1 MHFRHRVLTILLV
14 AGCLGGGLLRAD
26 VRLPQILSGH
36 MILQREQP
44 VRIWG
49 WADAGERVTVDFSG
63 QRAAADA
70 DAEGKWQVFL
80 NPMPAGGPYDMTVE
94 GRNRIVLR
102 DVLLGEV
109 WIGSGQSNMVWP
121 VGRSD
126 NAEKEIS
133 SADLPRLR
141 LFKVKLLV
149 SGEPLED
156 VEGSWQAA
164 TSESVT
170 DFSAIGYFF
179 GRELHREMGVPFGI
193 IQTAWGG
200 TPAQSWT
207 SREALAADPALQ
219 RVFDDWAQVLS
230 AYPAAK
236 EKYQAELKQWEQQ
249 AAKTTS
255 GAGSAAPRPRAPM
268 GPEHPHS
275 PAGLY
280 NAMIAPLTP
289 FAIRGALWY
298 QGESDGHSARG
309 YLYRDLFPAMIEDW
323 RRAWAQ
329 GPFPFLFVQLAN
341 FRSVPENSEWPE
353 LREAQQMT
361 LDLRNT
367 GMAVTIDIGESEDI
381 HPTNKQDVGH
391 RLALAARAVAYGRE
405 VVHSGPVYRQMT
417 IEGSGARLW
426 FDSVGGGLEAK
437 GGELKDFVIA
447 GPDRQFHAA
456 EARIEGDTIVV
467 SSAKVKTPLAVRYA
481 WHADPKGNLF
491 NRSELPASPF
501 RTDDWRGAMMPE

>member
-1 MHFRHRVLTILLV
+1 MRFRQRVLTILLGV
-14 AGCLGGGLLRAD
+14 GFLGGGFLQAD

-36 MILQREQP
+36 MVLQREQP

-49 WADAGERVTVDFSG
+49 WADAGERVTVDFAG
-63 QRAAADA
+63 QKTVADA
-70 DAEGKWQVFL
+70 DVEGKWQVFL
-80 NPMPAGGPYDMTVE
+80 NPMPAGGPYDLTVK
-94 GRNRIVLR
+94 GRNEIVLR

-121 VGRSD
+121 VGRSN

-133 SADLPRLR
+133 SANFPRLR
-141 LFKVKLLV
+141 LFRVKLLV
-149 SGEPLED
+149 SEEPLDD

-164 TSESVT
+164 TPESVP

-179 GRELHREMGVPFGI
+179 GRELHQEMGVPFGI

-200 TPAQSWT
+200 TPAQAWT

-219 RVFDDWAQVLS
+219 RVFDDWSQVL
-230 AYPAAK
+230 AVYPAAN
-236 EKYQAELKQWEQQ
+236 EKYQAELKQWAQR

-255 GAGSAAPRPRAPM
+255 GAGSPLPRPRAPM

-289 FAIRGALWY
+289 LAIRGAIWY
-298 QGESDGHSARG
+298 QGESDGHSSRG

-341 FRSVPENSEWPE
+341 FRPVPEKSEWPE

-391 RLALAARAVAYGRE
+391 RLALAARSVAYGRE
-405 VVHSGPVYRQMT
+405 LIQSGPVYRQMT
-417 IEGSGARLW
+417 IEGSGLRLW
-426 FDSVGGGLEAK
+426 FDSVGGGLQAK
-437 GGELKDFVIA
+437 GGDLEDFVIA

-467 SSAKVKTPLAVRYA
+467 SSANVKTPLAVRYA
-481 WHADPKGNLF
+481 WDADPEATLF
-491 NRSELPASPF
+491 NRSGLPASPF
-501 RTDDWRGAMMPE
+501 RTDDWRSAMMPE

>member
-1 MHFRHRVLTILLV
+1 MHFRHRVLTALIV
-14 AGCLGGGLLRAD
+14 AGCLGGGLLQAD
-26 VRLPQILSGH
+26 VRLPQILSAH
-36 MILQREQP
+36 MVLQREQP

-49 WADAGERVTVDFSG
+49 WAEAGERVTVDFAG
-63 QRAAADA
+63 QRASTDA
-70 DAEGKWQVFL
+70 NAEGKWQVFL

-94 GRNRIVLR
+94 GRNKIVLR

-133 SADLPRLR
+133 SADFPRLR

-164 TSESVT
+164 TSESVA

-236 EKYQAELKQWEQQ
+236 EKHQAELKQWEQQ
-249 AAKTTS
+249 AAKTAS
-255 GAGSAAPRPRAPM
+255 GAGSAAPWPHAPM

-298 QGESDGHSARG
+298 QGESDGDSARG

-323 RRAWAQ
+323 RRAWAR

-341 FRSVPENSEWPE
+341 FRPVPEKSEWPE

-426 FDSVGGGLEAK
+426 FDSVGGGLTAH

-456 EARIEGDTIVV
+456 QARIEGDTIVV

-501 RTDDWRGAMMPE
+501 RTDDWRSAMMPE